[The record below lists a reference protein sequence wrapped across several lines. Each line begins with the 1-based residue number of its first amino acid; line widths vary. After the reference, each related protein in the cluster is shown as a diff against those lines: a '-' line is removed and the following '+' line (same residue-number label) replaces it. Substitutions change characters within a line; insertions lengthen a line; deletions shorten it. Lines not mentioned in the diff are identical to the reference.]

1 MNLIQSNL
9 QTMENLSLFFV
20 NVLFVLKKKKKNCH
34 IQIMGNTRHI
44 NEPNNISLNYRVA
57 STHFRFFF
65 LSIPLNHKK
74 TLENG
79 NLNIKRKWN
88 KFYYFF

>member
-1 MNLIQSNL
+1 MNLIQSAL
-9 QTMENLSLFFV
+9 QTMKNLSLVFV
-20 NVLFVLKKKKKNCH
+20 NVKGPSYLFKKKKKNCH

-79 NLNIKRKWN
+79 NLNVS
-88 KFYYFF
+88 